1 MTSGVLTIAN
11 DAITTVKVLDASIT
25 PIKINLGSANQI
37 FQTSSTLINNWVS
50 MSGDATLTNG
60 AITIANN
67 AITAVK
73 ILNGVVS
80 NAKLTNSSLTVGST
94 SLSLGGTYSYIGGSL
109 TLGSSASVLKFSG
122 IVEVDQTAGQTFK
135 VGVSSATGM
144 INLVSKPAGITYSS
158 AFKQNGLSTSID
170 SEGFG
175 TLDLNTA
182 STFSTV
188 NIGGPVNV
196 NSTFNLLDEVSTF
209 NSTRFNNIS
218 TFSFTTMAYTA
229 SIGLTSWTT
238 IGHSA
243 SASLL
248 QTSIT
253 IRGRQ
258 SSRVR
263 VTINL
268 PLSYWGTASSNH
280 HLSIRR
286 STTAM
291 YYSTTY
297 ATESVGANYGLHH
310 ILSGVQYDAC
320 NASFIDTSATTFG
333 TTYYYCVVARSST
346 VATVS
351 ANIGNSSYADIAVEE
366 LY

>member
-1 MTSGVLTIAN
+1 
-11 DAITTVKVLDASIT
+11 
-25 PIKINLGSANQI
+25 
-37 FQTSSTLINNWVS
+37 
-50 MSGDATLTNG
+50 
-60 AITIANN
+60 
-67 AITAVK
+67 
-73 ILNGVVS
+73 
-80 NAKLTNSSLTVGST
+80 
-94 SLSLGGTYSYIGGSL
+94 
-109 TLGSSASVLKFSG
+109 
-122 IVEVDQTAGQTFK
+122 
-135 VGVSSATGM
+135 
-144 INLVSKPAGITYSS
+144 
-158 AFKQNGLSTSID
+158 
-170 SEGFG
+170 
-175 TLDLNTA
+175 
-182 STFSTV
+182 
-188 NIGGPVNV
+188 
-196 NSTFNLLDEVSTF
+196 
-209 NSTRFNNIS
+209 
-218 TFSFTTMAYTA
+218 MAYTA

-333 TTYYYCVVARSST
+333 TTYYYCVVARSNT

-351 ANIGNSSYADIAVEE
+351 ANIGNNSYADIAVEE